1 MTDNRRLPMNEEGRM
16 DNTIRDGSNI
26 IPRNNNMPAMNT
38 GNVPTHYTG
47 AYRDD
52 YRDIYRGYRYD
63 RRNNKEMNI
72 FKSEENYK
80 PYNDADE
87 IFETIVAHLTKGVK
101 FHDRM
106 MDLYAFLGL
115 YGFKKMH
122 EYQYLSESM
131 ERRQTKCYIIDHMN
145 ILVEDK
151 CDEKGLDFIPKAWH
165 NYSRQDIPPESRQQY
180 IEPSFQ
186 GYKQWEEETKELL
199 SYCANEL
206 MYMGKMA
213 DFNEVM
219 EMIEDVDKELE
230 HLEKLMLK
238 LKSVDYNIEYVM
250 DMQEQLCDEYNE
262 KIEQLFV
269 EKLEEDKIKRKHK
282 TKYSMEEQY
291 QRRSARTGRYIRG

>member
-1 MTDNRRLPMNEEGRM
+1 MINDTM
-16 DNTIRDGSNI
+16 I
-26 IPRNNNMPAMNT
+26 
-38 GNVPTHYTG
+38 
-47 AYRDD
+47 DD
-52 YRDIYRGYRYD
+52 FEKGI
-63 RRNNKEMNI
+63 KEL
-72 FKSEENYK
+72 KD
-80 PYNDADE
+80 NDAIE
-87 IFETIVAHLTKGVK
+87 QSLA
-101 FHDRM
+101 
-106 MDLYAFLGL
+106 
-115 YGFKKMH
+115 
-122 EYQYLSESM
+122 
-131 ERRQTKCYIIDHMN
+131 
-145 ILVEDK
+145 LVEIVKDL
-151 CDEKGLDFIPKAWH
+151 LDTTKKHLNRVYLLLGISLMVNFLTVGSFLL
-165 NYSRQDIPPESRQQY
+165 YESQFEY
-180 IEPSFQ
+180 
-186 GYKQWEEETKELL
+186 
-199 SYCANEL
+199 ANEL